1 MLFPKNFTFHSTF
14 RCHNFSQI
22 QSFRT
27 IQDSEGHHLTHN
39 VRPIQPLGNRDVY
52 FVTQFNGENELPVR
66 EHSQVYNSKVDNKS
80 KFLETNT
87 RPNGNFNENNE
98 AQSIHMNVDQGLS
111 VNSVETTT
119 VYQKKLNKFGRS
131 KSINTSFS
139 LFLLLLSTVVTTT
152 IV

>member
-1 MLFPKNFTFHSTF
+1 MNFSWSL
-14 RCHNFSQI
+14 FSQI

-52 FVTQFNGENELPVR
+52 FVTQFSGKNELPVR
-66 EHSQVYNSKVDNKS
+66 EHSQASNSKVDNKS
-80 KFLETNT
+80 KFFDTNT
-87 RPNGNFNENNE
+87 RSSGDLNENND
-98 AQSIHMNVDQGLS
+98 AQSIHMNVDQELG

-119 VYQKKLNKFGRS
+119 VNQKKYSKFGRN

-139 LFLLLLSTVVTTT
+139 FFLLLLSTLSTTATTTT
-152 IV
+152 IS